1 MKIPTARRVRTGAVL
16 AAASAAVL
24 AAGGCQSGGAAQ
36 HSAGPKAASAPA
48 APAGANVLKG
58 STLKSLLLPAGAMP
72 KGFRLIPDITRD
84 TGDDGSGA
92 STPIPAAEICDA
104 LGQTSWIRVAGIASA
119 TFAQNGYGN
128 AAQTDEIAQEIDTF
142 RGDDAQR
149 VMAKLR
155 KVFAHCATFTDKSA
169 SPVAKIKLKTATV
182 HGAGDQA
189 MKAVETSP
197 TWQGGTT
204 LAAVR
209 VGNAIVTMLVSS
221 SHADKGA
228 AAVTL
233 AERVAKKVK
242 AAG

>member
-1 MKIPTARRVRTGAVL
+1 MKIPPARRMRTGAVL

-48 APAGANVLKG
+48 APGGAGVLKG
-58 STLKSLLLPAGAMP
+58 TTLKSLLLPAGAMP
-72 KGFRLIPDITRD
+72 KGFRLIPDDTQD
-84 TGDDGSGA
+84 TGDGGSAAG
-92 STPIPAAEICDA
+92 TPIPAAEMCDA
-104 LGQTSWIRVAGIASA
+104 LGQTSWIRVAGITSA

-128 AAQTDEIAQEIDTF
+128 AAHTDEIAQEIDTF
-142 RGDDAQR
+142 RGDDARR

-155 KVFAHCATFTDKSA
+155 EVFAHCATFTDKG
-169 SPVAKIKLKTATV
+169 SPVAKVKLRAATV
-182 HGAGDQA
+182 HSAGDQA
-189 MKAVETSP
+189 LKAVETSP

-209 VGNAIVTMLVSS
+209 VGNTIVTTLYSS

-228 AAVTL
+228 AAVTM
-233 AERVAKKVK
+233 AEKIAKKVQT
-242 AAG
+242 AS

>member
-1 MKIPTARRVRTGAVL
+1 MKIPSARRVRTGAVL

-24 AAGGCQSGGAAQ
+24 AAAGCQSGGAAQ
-36 HSAGPKAASAPA
+36 HSSAPKAASAPA
-48 APAGANVLKG
+48 APVGAGLKG
-58 STLKSLLLPAGAMP
+58 STLKSFLLPAGAMP
-72 KGFRLIPDITRD
+72 KGLRLMPDSTRD
-84 TGDDGSGA
+84 TGDDGSA
-92 STPIPAAEICDA
+92 ANTPVPAAEICDV

-128 AAQTDEIAQEIDTF
+128 AAHTDEVAQEIDTF
-142 RGDDAQR
+142 RGDDAR
-149 VMAKLR
+149 RAMAKLR
-155 KVFAHCATFTDKSA
+155 KVFAHCATFTDKSG
-169 SPVAKIKLKTATV
+169 SPVAKVKLKTATV

-209 VGNAIVTMLVSS
+209 VGNAIVTMLYSS

-228 AAVTL
+228 AAVTM